1 MKKVLYLL
9 YNKKIKVM
17 MKLSQF
23 IKELESSN
31 HPNVVQL
38 LPLLKG
44 NLKEYGD
51 VTIDLDK
58 MKTLMAI

>member
-1 MKKVLYLL
+1 MLIFV

>member
-1 MKKVLYLL
+1 M
-9 YNKKIKVM
+9 M

-23 IKELESSN
+23 IKELEGSN
-31 HPNVVQL
+31 HPNAVQL

-51 VTIDLDK
+51 VTIDLNK
-58 MKTLMAI
+58 MKTLMEIWKEERLLKFRKC